1 MIFFSF
7 SVVYLHTTRNEHL
20 AFELNPGEEVSVA
33 GPSSDTI
40 YQGLAAVRT
49 TASETFHFQTEKG
62 QAANI
67 TKPFVFT
74 IS

>member
-1 MIFFSF
+1 LALILDVTGDDIFFLS
-7 SVVYLHTTRNEHL
+7 L
-20 AFELNPGEEVSVA
+20 SVA

-40 YQGLAAVRT
+40 YQGLAAGQT
-49 TASETFHFQTEKG
+49 TASATFHFQTEKG
-62 QAANI
+62 QAAII